1 MTMLIVSIKFY
12 LLQGYFRYI
21 DLQIEIN
28 SENETLLQ
36 KRWFQF
42 SHCEQLYIAI

>member
-1 MTMLIVSIKFY
+1 MTSFHLIIQRLMTMLIVSIKFY

-36 KRWFQF
+36 KR
-42 SHCEQLYIAI
+42 